1 MCGGREDYA
10 DVVPCRNCGSRKY
23 RSVVVDLGMQPLAN
37 AYAEC
42 DQTSLSAEFYPLATG
57 RCQDCGLVQLYRRP
71 PIERMFDSDYP
82 FRQGTSKTWVAHLKA
97 FVVGLPDPLP
107 DRALDV
113 GANDGTLV
121 KMLEYQ
127 GVDAWGIDP
136 VRVDGVG
143 VILGS
148 MGVEWADTFLANN
161 GEEFDLIT
169 AFNVLAHVSD
179 LDDFLG
185 GIALLLH
192 DGGRVV
198 FEVPDWSKS
207 TWDQVY
213 HEHQS
218 YFDGFTLFDALTRRG
233 FQVWQ
238 LEEIPTH
245 GGSLRATCRYA
256 G

>member
-1 MCGGREDYA
+1 MCSGREDYD

-23 RSVVVDLGMQPLAN
+23 RPVVVDLGMQPLAN
-37 AYAEC
+37 GYADS
-42 DQTSLSAEFYPLATG
+42 DQTSLSAELYPLATG
-57 RCQDCGLVQLYRRP
+57 RCPDCGLVQLYRRP

-82 FRQGTSKTWVAHLKA
+82 FRQGTSKTWVAHLERWTRTVA
-97 FVVGLPDPLP
+97 PAAG
-107 DRALDV
+107 RHLDV
-113 GANDGTLV
+113 GANDGTLIELMRL
-121 KMLEYQ
+121 KGWTSW
-127 GVDAWGIDP
+127 GVDLAPAAPTVARGT
-136 VRVDGVG
+136 
-143 VILGS
+143 
-148 MGVEWADTFLANN
+148 MGLELAKATLDVPIERFN
-161 GEEFDLIT
+161 LIT

-198 FEVPDWSKS
+198 FEVPDWSLS

-233 FQVWQ
+233 FRVCQF
-238 LEEIPTH
+238 EEIPTH

>member
-1 MCGGREDYA
+1 MCSGREDYD

-37 AYAEC
+37 AYADS
-42 DQTSLSAEFYPLATG
+42 DQTSLSAELYPLATG
-57 RCQDCGLVQLYRRP
+57 RCPDCGLVQLYRRP

-82 FRQGTSKTWVAHLKA
+82 FRQGTSKTWRRHLTQ
-97 FVVGLPDPLP
+97 FVQDHYRVPT
-107 DRALDV
+107 RTLDV

-121 KMLEYQ
+121 KMFEEA
-127 GVDAWGIDP
+127 GADAWGIDP
-136 VRVDGVG
+136 VRLDGVG
-143 VILGS
+143 VITGS
-148 MGVEWADTFLANN
+148 MGVEWAESFLGNF

-207 TWDQVY
+207 TWMSVY
-213 HEHQS
+213 HEHQC
-218 YFDGFTLFDALTRRG
+218 YFTKETLTDCLQRRG
-233 FQVWQ
+233 FLVVSMESQ
-238 LEEIPTH
+238 PTH
-245 GGSLRATCRYA
+245 EGSWRATCMIA
-256 G
+256 